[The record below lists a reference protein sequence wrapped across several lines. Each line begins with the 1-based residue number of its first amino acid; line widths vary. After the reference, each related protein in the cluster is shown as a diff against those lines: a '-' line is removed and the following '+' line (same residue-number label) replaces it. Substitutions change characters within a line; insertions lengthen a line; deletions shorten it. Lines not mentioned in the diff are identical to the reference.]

1 MNSVTNLVERI
12 MFKHILIP
20 TDGSELSQKSVTAGL
35 EIARSLGA
43 RVTAYSCVVEY
54 LPMTEFAVE
63 TPQSV
68 MELME
73 AEADR
78 HLSDVTQAAQKL
90 GVNCN
95 AIKTVEFSPYTG
107 IINTARDQGC
117 DLILMSSH
125 GRRGLAGLLLGSE
138 TQKVLT
144 HSTVPV
150 LVYR

>member
-1 MNSVTNLVERI
+1 

-144 HSTVPV
+144 HSTGPV

>member
-1 MNSVTNLVERI
+1 

-20 TDGSELSQKSVTAGL
+20 TDGSELSRKAAEGGL
-35 EIARSLGA
+35 ELARALGA
-43 RVTAYSCVVEY
+43 KVTVYSCVVEY

-68 MELME
+68 MDQME
-73 AEADR
+73 KEAD
-78 HLSDVTQAAQKL
+78 HYLADLAKKAQAA
-90 GVNCN
+90 GVPFDT
-95 AIKTVEFSPYTG
+95 AKSVEFSPYTG
-107 IINTARDQGC
+107 IINTAREKHC
-117 DLILMSSH
+117 DLILMASH

-144 HSTVPV
+144 HSEIPV